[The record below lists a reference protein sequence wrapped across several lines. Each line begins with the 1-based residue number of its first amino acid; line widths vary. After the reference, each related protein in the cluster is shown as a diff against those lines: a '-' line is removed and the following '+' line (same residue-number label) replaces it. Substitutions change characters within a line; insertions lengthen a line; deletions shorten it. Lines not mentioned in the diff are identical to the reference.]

1 MTDLTTRRE
10 EIDGAEADLPD
21 SVKYNLLINILSCT
35 KSLYINCTWFLFVFS
50 QLKLMYLCSTGDW
63 YIASLLDLHSK
74 LGNPSLTNGHG
85 YSPKICGGVGNGV
98 YWMQRTHLFQT
109 SANI

>member
-63 YIASLLDLHSK
+63 YIASLLDLHSTFEQK
-74 LGNPSLTNGHG
+74 QLMKNAKSLTNGHC
-85 YSPKICGGVGNGV
+85 YSSIICGGGGT
-98 YWMQRTHLFQT
+98 Y
-109 SANI
+109 I